1 MPRSIAARVEALEA
15 GRVDRRVPRFWI
27 VPSTHEPLTVQAE
40 GQVFTR
46 QPGEPWET
54 FRARVEACT
63 SAPLIVA
70 AEAEF
75 AAANLVET
83 L

>member
-1 MPRSIAARVEALEA
+1 MTLHNRLARLEA
-15 GRVDRRVPRFWI
+15 ACVDRRVPRFWI